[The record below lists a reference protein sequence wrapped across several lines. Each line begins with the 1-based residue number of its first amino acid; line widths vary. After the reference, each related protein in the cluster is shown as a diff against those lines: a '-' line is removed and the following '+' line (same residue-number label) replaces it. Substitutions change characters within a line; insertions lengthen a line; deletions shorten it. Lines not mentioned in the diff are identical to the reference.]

1 MTMADKNTNQL
12 TPDERAQLK
21 LWASA
26 TPMQRLA
33 WLEEAQQIAAK
44 SGALQNRQTK

>member
-1 MTMADKNTNQL
+1 MITDKKENQL

-44 SGALQNRQTK
+44 SGALRDKPAG